1 LKEGKQAKVAMAHVN
16 VAIGSNIE
24 PKKNITSALN
34 SLKSRFGV
42 LKMSKIYRTAPIGV
56 IGHDFYNLAVGFD
69 TDDPVELV
77 VAKLKSV
84 ESEHGRVQATTKNL
98 SGILDLDLLTY
109 DQIVIH
115 NTDLRIPRSDILNYA
130 FVLKPLAD
138 IAADKTHPE
147 IGVTYAELWRDFA
160 DKSAILADVSHFFE

>member
-1 LKEGKQAKVAMAHVN
+1 MAYVN
-16 VAIGSNIE
+16 VAIGSNVE

-42 LKMSKIYRTAPIGV
+42 LKRSKIYRTAPIGV
-56 IGHDFYNLAVGFD
+56 TGHDFYNLAVRFD
-69 TDDPVELV
+69 TNDPVELV
-77 VAKLKSV
+77 VSKLKLV
-84 ESEHGRVQATTKNL
+84 ESEHGRVRAVTKNL

-115 NTDLRIPRSDILNYA
+115 NADLRIPRSDILNCA

-138 IAADKTHPE
+138 IAADQTHPE
-147 IGVTYAELWRDFA
+147 IGITYAELWLDFA
-160 DKSAILADVSHFFE
+160 DKSAILDDVSHLFE